1 MALRPITKLERAV
14 ALWIRLT
21 GRNPEECFRDLE
33 NGGCAG
39 GCVSRLISYHDIFL
53 FYRKHRRDI
62 GDMIVECIRQGV
74 LNSPSDLKD
83 WDMEDPFAFDAA
95 NQTLLTWYAFEMA
108 ARQLAYRSGIII

>member
-83 WDMEDPFAFDAA
+83 WDMEDPFAFDVG

>member
-1 MALRPITKLERAV
+1 MNLKPITKLEEAV
-14 ALWIRLT
+14 ALWIKST
-21 GRNPEECFRDLE
+21 GKSPEECFRDLE
-33 NGGCAG
+33 MGGCAG

-62 GDMIVECIRQGV
+62 GDVIIECIRQGV

-83 WDMEDPFAFDAA
+83 WDMEDPFALDIN
-95 NQTLLTWYAFEMA
+95 NQTLLTWYTFEAA